1 MIETGMHR
9 LGVTEST
16 MPAALATLKNSQK
29 VIGEIGLMSH
39 FANADIMDDNRNQQQ
54 LNKMLQAKNT
64 ESTPISMANSAAII
78 SLSDSH
84 QQWVRPGIMLYGSSP
99 FDDKTADDLN
109 LKPVMKLTA
118 QLIAIE
124 QLKAGD
130 EVGYGGDWKAT
141 KNMKVGTVNIG
152 YGDGYSR
159 QCSNNSKVWLH
170 NQLVSVLGRVSMD
183 MICIDLS
190 SISSAEIGDEVTLW
204 GVEAVPIDRVAKQA
218 NTISYE
224 LLCQL
229 NQRVT
234 RQYHG

>member
-1 MIETGMHR
+1 
-9 LGVTEST
+9 V
-16 MPAALATLKNSQK
+16 TLKNSQN
-29 VIGEIGLMSH
+29 ITGEIGLMSH
-39 FANADIMDDNRNQQQ
+39 FANADCLDDDRNQQQ
-54 LNKMLQAKNT
+54 LNKMLQAQSSKP
-64 ESTPISMANSAAII
+64 EPISMANSAAIM
-78 SLSDSH
+78 SWPDSH

-109 LKPVMKLTA
+109 LKPVMTLTA

-130 EVGYGGDWKAT
+130 EVGYGGDWQASKD
-141 KNMKVGTVNIG
+141 MRVGTVNIG
-152 YGDGYSR
+152 YGDGYNR
-159 QCSNNSKVWLH
+159 QCSHNSKVWNH
-170 NQLVSVLGRVSMD
+170 NQLVNVLGRVSMD

-190 SISSAEIGDEVTLW
+190 SISYADIGDEVILW
-204 GVEAVPIDRVAKQA
+204 GAEAVPIDNVAKQA